1 MKSALIFLSAVVLA
15 GAIAITQDTPTTSS
29 QTSQST
35 TTTSSS
41 TTQKTSNDE
50 QNTTIQ
56 GCLSSSSM
64 GDNAYTL
71 TQDQT
76 GTVYTLTGK
85 LDDLKSHV
93 AHEVAITGEVT
104 SSSSSATAST
114 SPSTTGNQ
122 AGASASS
129 NTGNHSLQVNSVQMI
144 SDHCASTGSP
154 GPTGGAGSGTASEPA
169 ASSVTKQPAAA
180 ETSKFLSLLGMIGL
194 GSLIAGL
201 FSRR

>member
-1 MKSALIFLSAVVLA
+1 MKSALTFLSVLTLACVIAVA
-15 GAIAITQDTPTTSS
+15 QDASS
-29 QTSQST
+29 
-35 TTTSSS
+35 TTTSSLSTQQSS
-41 TTQKTSNDE
+41 TTE

-64 GDNAYTL
+64 GDKAYKL

-93 AHEVAITGEVT
+93 GHEVAVTGQVT
-104 SSSSSATAST
+104 SSSSSATAS
-114 SPSTTGNQ
+114 SGNNTTGNQ
-122 AGASASS
+122 AASS
-129 NTGNHSLQVNSVQMI
+129 NTGNNSLQVKSVQMI

-154 GPTGGAGSGTASEPA
+154 GPTGGADSSTASESEVSRAMSNKPA
-169 ASSVTKQPAAA
+169 TA
-180 ETSKFLSLLGMIGL
+180 ETSKFLSLLGVIGL